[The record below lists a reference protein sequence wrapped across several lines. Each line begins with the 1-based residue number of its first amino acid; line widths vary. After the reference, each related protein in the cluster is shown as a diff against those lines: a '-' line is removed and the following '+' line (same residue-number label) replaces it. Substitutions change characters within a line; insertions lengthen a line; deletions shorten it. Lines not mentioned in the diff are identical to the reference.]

1 MCIMDHNM
9 AFTNKTAL
17 VSQGLSEALGFKAHN
32 HELNSDMVAKQLEH
46 LKEKAWRSPR
56 GFRQQEKNED
66 SLADFV
72 PDHTCPCD
80 MVKKVVHE
88 TPPPQLQSET
98 LANSWQPCEVHQ
110 NASEVSTQSETTRS
124 SRTMLMI
131 DLFLVPT
138 RQHNEISCSTEKMV
152 RCMVV
157 STTSPQRIV
166 L

>member
-1 MCIMDHNM
+1 M

-80 MVKKVVHE
+80 MVKRSCTKHHHLSCNLKLW
-88 TPPPQLQSET
+88 QT
-98 LANSWQPCEVHQ
+98 LANPAKCTKTP
-110 NASEVSTQSETTRS
+110 A
-124 SRTMLMI
+124 
-131 DLFLVPT
+131 
-138 RQHNEISCSTEKMV
+138 K
-152 RCMVV
+152 
-157 STTSPQRIV
+157 
-166 L
+166 